1 MARDG
6 WIESVR
12 DELVLFTGRAVVHGE
27 HMERRHL
34 REHTVK
40 LGGRVAPDRSAS
52 VTLLVVGEMW
62 TGPLRDGQ
70 RRYSQKLV
78 YFEELMRRE
87 RRHVH
92 VIDGSGFG
100 ELLAGRRASCHD
112 LLAPREPSPT

>member
-1 MARDG
+1 M
-6 WIESVR
+6 R
-12 DELVLFTGRAVVHGE
+12 DELVLFTGRALVCGE
-27 HMERRHL
+27 HMERRVL

-52 VTLLVVGEMW
+52 VTVLVVGEIW

-78 YFEELMRRE
+78 YFEELMRRQ

-100 ELLAGRRASCHD
+100 ELLTGRHARCHD
-112 LLAPREPSPT
+112 LLAP

>member
-1 MARDG
+1 MACDG
-6 WIESVR
+6 RIESIRGEV
-12 DELVLFTGRAVVHGE
+12 VLFTGRALVRGE
-27 HMERRHL
+27 HMERRAL

-52 VTLLVVGEMW
+52 VTVLVVGEMW

-78 YFEELMRRE
+78 FFEELMRRE

-92 VIDGSGFG
+92 VIDGGGFG
-100 ELLAGRRASCHD
+100 ELLAGRPARCHD
-112 LLAPREPSPT
+112 LLAPREISEV

>member
-1 MARDG
+1 MSPMACDG
-6 WIESVR
+6 WVESVR
-12 DELVLFTGRAVVHGE
+12 DELVLFTGRALVRGE

-52 VTLLVVGEMW
+52 VTVLVVGEMW

-87 RRHVH
+87 RRHIH

-100 ELLAGRRASCHD
+100 ELLAGRHARCHD
-112 LLAPREPSPT
+112 LLAP